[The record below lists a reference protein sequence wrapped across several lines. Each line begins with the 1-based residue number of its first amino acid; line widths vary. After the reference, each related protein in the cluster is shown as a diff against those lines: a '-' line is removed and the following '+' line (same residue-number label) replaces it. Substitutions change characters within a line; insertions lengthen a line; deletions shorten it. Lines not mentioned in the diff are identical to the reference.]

1 MFKPVP
7 NGLVLFLTGLN
18 IDNFRTFVN
27 VQRDHKMNIPRTL
40 MFNDNTKRTFGE
52 HSPWLVMFKPIW
64 KCTSPV
70 ECLLNV
76 FYHTWNKQNQ
86 IHGSSNNLAKH

>member
-27 VQRDHKMNIPRTL
+27 VQRDHKMNIPRT
-40 MFNDNTKRTFGE
+40 FGWTYTFSYGFEHRTF
-52 HSPWLVMFKPIW
+52 HMFWDIKNVR
-64 KCTSPV
+64 TSG
-70 ECLLNV
+70 
-76 FYHTWNKQNQ
+76 T
-86 IHGSSNNLAKH
+86 